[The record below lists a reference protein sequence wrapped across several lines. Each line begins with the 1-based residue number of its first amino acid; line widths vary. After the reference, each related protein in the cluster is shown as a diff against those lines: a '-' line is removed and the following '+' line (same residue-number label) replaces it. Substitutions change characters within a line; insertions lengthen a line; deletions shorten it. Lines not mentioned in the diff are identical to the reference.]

1 MGEGVNG
8 GKEDEKVQ
16 RKNGETRGEIRDI
29 KGVFFT
35 VYKQLG
41 TFLEERWNFQ
51 GRKNGLA

>member
-1 MGEGVNG
+1 VGEGVNG

-35 VYKQLG
+35 VYKPL
-41 TFLEERWNFQ
+41 
-51 GRKNGLA
+51 